1 VRRGTRISE
10 ARAIEIARQA
20 IQGKVDLQSPGA
32 VTVKRERGRYV
43 VIFEHYNPPGVRG
56 PDYDA
61 KVTIDAMTGDV
72 IELLGGS

>member
-1 VRRGTRISE
+1 MRRSAYITE
-10 ARAIEIARQA
+10 AQAIEIARRA
-20 IQGKVDLQSPGA
+20 IQGKVDLQSPDA
-32 VTVKRERGRYV
+32 VKVRRERGRYV

-61 KVTIDAMTGDV
+61 QVTIDRASGDV